1 MDDARWLA
9 LSPEEWRDRLTPTQ
23 YHVLREQ
30 GTEPAFSGAL
40 WDQHAPGVYACAG
53 CGQDLFRAEDKFD
66 SGTGWPSFSA
76 AMAREL
82 LELRED
88 KSLLMRR
95 TEVLCARCGGHLGHV
110 FPDGPPPTN
119 LRFCMNSAALS
130 FTPQT

>member
-1 MDDARWLA
+1 MGETDWRG
-9 LSPEEWRDRLTPTQ
+9 LSEPEWRARLTPAQ

-53 CGQDLFRAEDKFD
+53 CDQELFRAEDKFD

-130 FTPQT
+130 FKPKA